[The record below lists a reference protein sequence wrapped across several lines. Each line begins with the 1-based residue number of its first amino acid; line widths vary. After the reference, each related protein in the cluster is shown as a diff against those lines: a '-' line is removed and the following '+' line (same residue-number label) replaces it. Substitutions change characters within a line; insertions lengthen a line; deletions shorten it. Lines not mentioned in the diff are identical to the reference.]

1 MYFVYI
7 KLSKPMGR
15 RKISDEGRRCNYAAL
30 PLFVEGIAQLLK
42 KLLSFWLCAFGSR
55 LLELAQ
61 QLLLLARQAG
71 RRLHDD
77 GDILVA
83 AAAPVD
89 IRDALALQA
98 ERRAGLRA
106 LADRIADLAVER
118 RHLDLRSA
126 GCLRERDG
134 HLAVDVLPLPRE
146 QRVAADADR
155 DHQIAARAAVESG
168 VALAAHAQR
177 LEWFFTTSSVRG
189 ERFRYGKR
197 ISGNEERIAGTVGRV
212 GRFDV

>member
-1 MYFVYI
+1 MPSF
-7 KLSKPMGR
+7 
-15 RKISDEGRRCNYAAL
+15 
-30 PLFVEGIAQLLK
+30 
-42 KLLSFWLCAFGSR
+42 SFWLCAFGSR

-61 QLLLLARQAG
+61 QVLLLARQAG
-71 RRLHDD
+71 RCLHDD

-83 AAAPVD
+83 AAAPID
-89 IRDALALQA
+89 IRDALALQT

-177 LEWFFTTSSVRG
+177 LAVVDTGGELHHQLVAAAHLALALAAAARGKHRATRFADSS
-189 ERFRYGKR
+189 
-197 ISGNEERIAGTVGRV
+197 NRV
-212 GRFDV
+212 GCVTAHASPNTGIQSQ